1 MYGNDIGT
9 LELIIYEKNEDN
21 QLSTTTIPLSTTP
34 TSTILNSIVQST
46 SIPISS
52 GSIFSNPFYTSTI
65 PTTTPVITTNL
76 TIINTTTTPNLNNKK
91 VIWSLSGKQKREWL
105 QANVTLP
112 IGNYT
117 VIKSSNQTF
126 KLKLLF
132 NILKF
137 KLEFSG
143 NRSTSNRFQ
152 ADIAIDDLNIEGN
165 ERN

>member
-21 QLSTTTIPLSTTP
+21 QLSTTINHGTTISIQTTIP
-34 TSTILNSIVQST
+34 IV
-46 SIPISS
+46 
-52 GSIFSNPFYTSTI
+52 
-65 PTTTPVITTNL
+65 
-76 TIINTTTTPNLNNKK
+76 NNKK

>member
-21 QLSTTTIPLSTTP
+21 QLSTTINHGTTISIQTTIP
-34 TSTILNSIVQST
+34 IV
-46 SIPISS
+46 
-52 GSIFSNPFYTSTI
+52 
-65 PTTTPVITTNL
+65 
-76 TIINTTTTPNLNNKK
+76 NNKK

-165 ERN
+165 ERNWIP

>member
-1 MYGNDIGT
+1 MFKIKEDDGYYALCEGRKLINPSEKCILSEEISTEIELGISFWYFMYGNDIGT
-9 LELIIYEKNEDN
+9 LELILYEKNEDN
-21 QLSTTTIPLSTTP
+21 QLSTTINHVIT
-34 TSTILNSIVQST
+34 T
-46 SIPISS
+46 SIQ
-52 GSIFSNPFYTSTI
+52 
-65 PTTTPVITTNL
+65 TTTPIV
-76 TIINTTTTPNLNNKK
+76 NNKK

-105 QANVTLP
+105 LANITLP

-117 VIKSSNQTF
+117 VTKSNQIF

-132 NILKF
+132 NILKL

-143 NRSTSNRFQ
+143 NLSTSNRFQ